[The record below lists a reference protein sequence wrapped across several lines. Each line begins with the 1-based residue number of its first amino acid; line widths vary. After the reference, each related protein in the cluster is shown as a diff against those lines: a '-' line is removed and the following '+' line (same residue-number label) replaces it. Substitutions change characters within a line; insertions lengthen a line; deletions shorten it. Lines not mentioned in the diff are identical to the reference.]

1 MRTCNIKKHSDKTK
15 KSKNDYILRES
26 TIIQD
31 LKFANAFIGFLFY
44 IVFIV
49 IIVPLI

>member
-1 MRTCNIKKHSDKTK
+1 MLQPSPIYIGKTINK
-15 KSKNDYILRES
+15 QYFVESKNDYILRES

-44 IVFIV
+44 IVV
-49 IIVPLI
+49 IC